1 MKKVLVSILV
11 ILLLA
16 GGSSFLVNENG
27 NNSSLYQAGDMV
39 VEPYSDEED
48 YPRV

>member
-16 GGSSFLVNENG
+16 GGSSFLVNG
-27 NNSSLYQAGDMV
+27 NNSNLYQAGDMV
-39 VEPYSDEED
+39 VEPNSDEED